1 MNKYIKQ
8 TVKQNTYPMNPNI
21 ITNTWMSTPEVQ
33 SQDHIYMIFLKSS
46 SSQLLSTRTASH
58 RSNSYLTAGC
68 WQKGGPWMVV
78 RWTSMGAINGQPVE
92 GSRGYVEQQRM
103 C

>member
-1 MNKYIKQ
+1 MK
-8 TVKQNTYPMNPNI
+8 PNI
-21 ITNTWMSTPEVQ
+21 ITTTWMSTPVVQ
-33 SQDHIYMIFLKSS
+33 SQDHVPMIFLKSS
-46 SSQLLSTRTASH
+46 YSQLLSTGTASR
-58 RSNSYLTAGC
+58 RSINYLTAEC